1 VPDGS
6 GPPGQA
12 APATRAAAS
21 ADILVVED
29 EPAIRAALER
39 SLRDAGYRPRT
50 AADVHGARALLTDG
64 AFELLLCDINLGA
77 HSGLELVREVARDRP
92 DTAIVMVTGADDRT
106 TAGAAIDLGAHGY
119 LVKPFSATELV
130 IQVDI
135 ALRHR
140 ALERARR
147 LHVDELELKLLDRSA
162 SLREALAR
170 VASIEGSAERS
181 ARRSS
186 STVAR
191 EVADRLAAALALRD
205 EETGHHVARVGRYS
219 AVVAG
224 AAALDTWPRDDLQ
237 VAAML
242 HDVGKIAVPDTVLL
256 KPGPLT
262 EEDWLLVRRHPEAG
276 FRLLEGADTD
286 VLRLAASMA
295 LTHHERWDGAGYP
308 RGLRGTEIPL
318 EGRVVAL
325 ADVFDALTSVRVY
338 KAASGIEEAV
348 SLLRCGRGTH
358 FDPDLLDAFVGELDA
373 LAAIRDELAD
383 PPPPADAID
392 VLVVEPRR
400 LYGETLVRLLDR
412 AAGIGWT
419 GWAPDADATMRAVR
433 RHPVDVVV
441 TDWELPD
448 GGAAPLVRRLLAEHP
463 GLRVLVVADA
473 CDEALLLSALDAGCC
488 GCVTKLQALDDLTAT
503 IRLAHAGEPVGP
515 AAQLSSLLRRM
526 DPRPLPAS
534 SVPSAGER
542 EVLVLLADGLS
553 VGAIAEHLGLDVDVV
568 VGQVERLRQK
578 LDATTRFDVVAAGA
592 RAGFLGPSAG

>member
-1 VPDGS
+1 MATES
-6 GPPGQA
+6 TPGAQP
-12 APATRAAAS
+12 APALSPSS
-21 ADILVVED
+21 ADILIVED

-39 SLRDAGYRPRT
+39 SLRQAGYRPQS
-50 AADVHGARALLTDG
+50 AADVSAARDVLTEGPFD
-64 AFELLLCDINLGA
+64 LLLCDIHLGA
-77 HSGLELVREVARDRP
+77 QSGLDLVREVARDRP
-92 DTAIVMVTGADDRT
+92 DTAIVMVTGADDRA

-147 LHVDELELKLLDRSA
+147 LHVDELESKLLDRSA
-162 SLREALAR
+162 SLRKALAR
-170 VASIEGSAERS
+170 VRSIEGSA
-181 ARRSS
+181 

-219 AVVAG
+219 ALI
-224 AAALDTWPRDDLQ
+224 AAAAGVDAWPRDDLQ

-256 KPGPLT
+256 KPGPLS

-276 FRLLEGADTD
+276 FRLLEGAGTE

-308 RGLRGTEIPL
+308 RSLGGTDIPL

-325 ADVFDALTSVRVY
+325 ADVFDALTSPRVY
-338 KAASGIEEAV
+338 KPAMGIEQAV
-348 SLLRCGRGTH
+348 SILRQGRATH
-358 FDPDLLDAFVGELDA
+358 FDPDLLDGFLGELDA
-373 LAAIRDELAD
+373 VAAIRDELAD
-383 PPPPADAID
+383 PPPPEDAID

-419 GWAPDADATMRAVR
+419 GWAPGADAAVEALR
-433 RHPVDVVV
+433 RHRADVVV
-441 TDWELPD
+441 TDWDLP
-448 GGAAPLVRRLLAEHP
+448 GGGGRAFARRLLAEHP
-463 GLRVLVVADA
+463 GLRILVVADT
-473 CDEALLLSALDAGCC
+473 CEESLLLAALDAGCS
-488 GCVTKLQALDDLTAT
+488 GCVTKLHALDDLTAT
-503 IRLAHAGEPVGP
+503 IRRVHAGESVGP
-515 AAQLSSLLRRM
+515 ATHLSSLLRRLE
-526 DPRPLPAS
+526 PKPLPAS
-534 SVPSAGER
+534 AAPSAGER
-542 EVLVLLADGLS
+542 EVLSLLADGLS
-553 VGAIAEHLGLDVDVV
+553 TEAIAEHLALDP
-568 VGQVERLRQK
+568 
-578 LDATTRFDVVAAGA
+578 DVVAAHVEDLRRKLDANSLLDVVATGV
-592 RAGFLGPSAG
+592 RAGFLGPA

>member
-1 VPDGS
+1 MPDG
-6 GPPGQA
+6 
-12 APATRAAAS
+12 

-39 SLRDAGYRPRT
+39 SLRQAGYRPRA
-50 AADVHGARALLTDG
+50 AADVHGARDLLAEG
-64 AFELLLCDINLGA
+64 AFDLLLCDINLGA
-77 HSGLELVREVARDRP
+77 QSGLELVREVGRDRP
-92 DTAIVMVTGADDRT
+92 DTAIVMVTGADDRS
-106 TAGAAIDLGAHGY
+106 TAGAALDLGAHGY
-119 LVKPFSATELV
+119 LVKPFSTTELV

-147 LHVDELELKLLDRSA
+147 LHVEELEQKLLDRSA

-170 VASIEGSAERS
+170 VAAIEGSTPGSTPGSAQGSAQGS
-181 ARRSS
+181 ARPTASG
-186 STVAR
+186 VAR
-191 EVADRLAAALALRD
+191 EVAERLAAALALRD

-224 AAALDTWPRDDLQ
+224 AAALDAWPRDDLQ

-256 KPGPLT
+256 KPGHLT

-276 FRLLEGADTD
+276 YRLLEGADTG

-295 LTHHERWDGAGYP
+295 LTHHERWDGGGYP
-308 RGLRGTEIPL
+308 RGLRATDIPL
-318 EGRVVAL
+318 EGRIVAL

-338 KAASGIEEAV
+338 KPAMGIDQAASV
-348 SLLRCGRGTH
+348 MRDGRGTH
-358 FDPDLLDAFVGELDA
+358 FDPDLLDAFLGELDA
-373 LAAIRDELAD
+373 LTRIREELAD
-383 PPPPADAID
+383 PPAPAGAVG

-419 GWAPDADATMRAVR
+419 GWAPDAESAVRAVR
-433 RHPVDVVV
+433 RHPVHVVV

-448 GGAAPLVRRLLAEHP
+448 GGAAPLARRLRAEHAD
-463 GLRVLVVADA
+463 LRILVVADA
-473 CDEALLLSALDAGCC
+473 CDEALLLAALDAGCC

-503 IRLAHAGEPVGP
+503 IRRAHAGEPIV
-515 AAQLSSLLRRM
+515 AATRLSSLLRRLE
-526 DPRPLPAS
+526 PRPLPAS
-534 SVPSAGER
+534 AAPSPGER
-542 EVLVLLADGLS
+542 EVLALLADGLS
-553 VGAIAEHLGLDVDVV
+553 TEAIAEHLGLDSAVV
-568 VGQVERLRQK
+568 ADHVERLAQK
-578 LDATTRFDVVAAGA
+578 LDAPSRLDVVAAGA